1 MKNAT
6 AFVTG
11 ASRGLGEATVKSLLK
26 AGISEV
32 VGISRSR
39 NDSLAGDAKD
49 RGATVEWVTCDLG
62 SAADIARK
70 LGPVF
75 DRYTADTRDPIVL
88 MNNAGVV
95 EPIGPLG
102 SVDSHEVSRNLQVN
116 LAAPAL
122 LCNEFLRAFGGTKT
136 RRIIVNITSGL
147 ARRAMTGVAS
157 YSSAKAGLDMLTAAI
172 ATEQSQRI
180 GEDPSLVSPVEVYAV
195 SPGTVATDMQ
205 SALRASTEANLPDKS
220 KFVSLFE
227 RGNLYTPEYSSGK
240 IVELILN
247 PKLDSG
253 SVTHVRD
260 L

>member
-1 MKNAT
+1 MENAT

-11 ASRGLGEATVKSLLK
+11 ASRGLGEATVRSLLN
-26 AGISEV
+26 AGFSEI

-39 NDSLAGDAKD
+39 NESLAGKTGHK
-49 RGATVEWVTCDLG
+49 GATVEWVTCDLG
-62 SAADIARK
+62 SPADITGK

-75 DRYTADTRDPIVL
+75 DRYNTDFRDPIVL
-88 MNNAGVV
+88 INNAGVV

-102 SVDSHEVSRNLQVN
+102 SVDSDEAARNIHVN
-116 LAAPAL
+116 LAAPL
-122 LCNEFLRAFGGTKT
+122 VLCNEFLRAFSHTRS

-147 ARRAMTGVAS
+147 ARRAMSGVAS
-157 YSSAKAGLDMLTAAI
+157 YSSAKAGLDMLTEAI

-180 GEDPSLVSPVEVYAV
+180 GETDSSAPPVEVYAV
-195 SPGTVATDMQ
+195 SPGTVATQMQ
-205 SALRASTEANLPDKS
+205 SALRASTEAELPDRS

-227 RGNLYTPEYSSGK
+227 RGELYTPEYSSGK

-247 PKLDSG
+247 PTLDSG